1 VKKTSKVYIDGHV
14 FETSKAKW
22 HASLDHFDG
31 NNNIYGDVYEST
43 TGIFY
48 VFTPSQW
55 SNRHSWEINE
65 PSEIIAQYGSML
77 SDEAAE
83 YLIKR
88 GNIKVE

>member
-1 VKKTSKVYIDGHV
+1 
-14 FETSKAKW
+14 
-22 HASLDHFDG
+22 L
-31 NNNIYGDVYEST
+31 
-43 TGIFY
+43 
-48 VFTPSQW
+48 FTPSQW